1 MRLCF
6 SMFRLGRDLRKESC
20 YRKRHEKLLNRL
32 RDHGYSKM
40 IHKGFVRKM
49 VDKYGTI
56 NATPSKKLIKMYGQE
71 GPKLLDALLGE
82 TTANKAELV
91 NTLVLLDCLRAVAS
105 LKWLKWRSL
114 NRMGNLYI
122 SIFCIM

>member
-1 MRLCF
+1 MRLFF

-32 RDHGYSKM
+32 RDHGYNKM

-71 GPKLLDALLGE
+71 EPKLLDALLGE
-82 TTANKAELV
+82 TTANKPELV
-91 NTLVLLDCLRAVAS
+91 NTLVLLDCLRAVQV
-105 LKWLKWRSL
+105 
-114 NRMGNLYI
+114 
-122 SIFCIM
+122 